1 MPIKV
6 HEKKPSKA
14 DILKII
20 SKILKMSP
28 QKIEKIDDYT
38 KMESWDSLAQLDI
51 ISAIDKKLNGRIGK
65 IKNIAEIKSV
75 KKIISLLKKKSLIT

>member
-1 MPIKV
+1 MK
-6 HEKKPSKA
+6 KKPSKA

-51 ISAIDKKLNGRIGK
+51 ISTIDKKLNGRIGK

>member
-1 MPIKV
+1 MT
-6 HEKKPSKA
+6 KKPSKA

>member
-1 MPIKV
+1 MK
-6 HEKKPSKA
+6 KKPSKA

-20 SKILKMSP
+20 SKVLKMSP

-51 ISAIDKKLNGRIGK
+51 ISAIDKKLDGRIGK

>member
-1 MPIKV
+1 MK
-6 HEKKPSKA
+6 KKPSKA
-14 DILKII
+14 EILKII

-51 ISAIDKKLNGRIGK
+51 ISAIDKKLNGKIGK

-75 KKIISLLKKKSLIT
+75 IKIYSLLKKKSLIT

>member
-1 MPIKV
+1 MK
-6 HEKKPSKA
+6 KKPSKA
-14 DILKII
+14 EILKII

-51 ISAIDKKLNGRIGK
+51 ISAIDKKLNGKIGK

-75 KKIISLLKKKSLIT
+75 KKIISLLKKKSLIA

>member
-1 MPIKV
+1 MK
-6 HEKKPSKA
+6 KKPSKA

-51 ISAIDKKLNGRIGK
+51 ISDIDKKLNGRIGK

-75 KKIISLLKKKSLIT
+75 KKIISLLKKKSLIA

>member
-1 MPIKV
+1 MK
-6 HEKKPSKA
+6 KKPSKA

-38 KMESWDSLAQLDI
+38 RMESWDSLAQLDI

>member
-1 MPIKV
+1 MK
-6 HEKKPSKA
+6 KKPSKA

-38 KMESWDSLAQLDI
+38 KMENWDSLAQLDI

>member
-1 MPIKV
+1 MK
-6 HEKKPSKA
+6 KKPSKA

-51 ISAIDKKLNGRIGK
+51 ISVIDKKLNGRIGK

>member
-1 MPIKV
+1 M
-6 HEKKPSKA
+6 KKKTSKA

>member
-1 MPIKV
+1 MK
-6 HEKKPSKA
+6 KKPSKA

-51 ISAIDKKLNGRIGK
+51 ISAIDKKLNGKIGK

-75 KKIISLLKKKSLIT
+75 KKIISLLKKKSLIA

>member
-1 MPIKV
+1 MK
-6 HEKKPSKA
+6 KKPSKA

-51 ISAIDKKLNGRIGK
+51 ISAIDKKLSGRIGK

-75 KKIISLLKKKSLIT
+75 KKIISLLKKKSLIA

>member
-1 MPIKV
+1 MK
-6 HEKKPSKA
+6 KKPSKA
-14 DILKII
+14 EILKII

>member
-1 MPIKV
+1 MK
-6 HEKKPSKA
+6 KKPSKA

-20 SKILKMSP
+20 SKVLKMSP

-51 ISAIDKKLNGRIGK
+51 ISAIDKKLNGKIGK

>member
-1 MPIKV
+1 MK
-6 HEKKPSKA
+6 KKPSKA

-20 SKILKMSP
+20 SKVLKMSP

-51 ISAIDKKLNGRIGK
+51 ISAIDKKLDGRIGK

-75 KKIISLLKKKSLIT
+75 KKIISLLKKKSLIA

>member
-1 MPIKV
+1 MLTQKKV
-6 HEKKPSKA
+6 I
-14 DILKII
+14 DII
-20 SKILKMSP
+20 SKAVRKKVDNKSSANN
-28 QKIEKIDDYT
+28 ID
-38 KMESWDSLAQLDI
+38 SWDSLAQLDI

>member
-1 MPIKV
+1 MK
-6 HEKKPSKA
+6 KKPSKA

-65 IKNIAEIKSV
+65 IKNIAEIKRV
-75 KKIISLLKKKSLIT
+75 KKIISLLKKKSLIA

>member
-1 MPIKV
+1 MK
-6 HEKKPSKA
+6 KKPSKA

-51 ISAIDKKLNGRIGK
+51 ISAIDKKLDGRIGK

>member
-1 MPIKV
+1 MK
-6 HEKKPSKA
+6 KKPSKA

-65 IKNIAEIKSV
+65 IKNVAEIKSV

>member
-1 MPIKV
+1 MK
-6 HEKKPSKA
+6 KKPSKA

-20 SKILKMSP
+20 SKVLKMSP

-51 ISAIDKKLNGRIGK
+51 ISAIDKKLSGRIGK

-75 KKIISLLKKKSLIT
+75 KKIISLLKKKSLIA

>member
-1 MPIKV
+1 MK
-6 HEKKPSKA
+6 KKPSKA

-20 SKILKMSP
+20 SKVLKMSP

>member
-1 MPIKV
+1 MK
-6 HEKKPSKA
+6 KKPSKA

-28 QKIEKIDDYT
+28 EKIEKIDDYT

-65 IKNIAEIKSV
+65 IKEERSSK
-75 KKIISLLKKKSLIT
+75 L

>member
-1 MPIKV
+1 MK
-6 HEKKPSKA
+6 KKPSKA

-20 SKILKMSP
+20 SKVLKMSP

-75 KKIISLLKKKSLIT
+75 KKIISLLKKKSLIA

>member
-1 MPIKV
+1 MK
-6 HEKKPSKA
+6 KKPSKA

-28 QKIEKIDDYT
+28 EKIEKIDDYT

-51 ISAIDKKLNGRIGK
+51 ISAIDKKLNGKIGK

-75 KKIISLLKKKSLIT
+75 KKIISLLKKKSLIA